1 MPGRWEASPTVSLD
15 PTPIQRITSPRKDL
29 SLEAISGVRD
39 EITIGFIANGVPMEP
54 ELSPEPEEQTPTT
67 TEVIQYDKESE
78 ERMLRQVEEDSKK
91 QG

>member
-1 MPGRWEASPTVSLD
+1 
-15 PTPIQRITSPRKDL
+15 
-29 SLEAISGVRD
+29 
-39 EITIGFIANGVPMEP
+39 MEP